1 MLKNVDLYDKMLS
14 YIKYSI
20 LFYRGGFKMIKEI
33 LANYA
38 SMLNITMW
46 KQAFSD
52 SSAIGLVVSL
62 ALLECLLSTD
72 NALVLS
78 TLVKRL
84 PKKQQKK
91 ALFYGLWG
99 AYIFRFLL
107 IGIGVYL
114 IHFWI
119 IKAIGAIYLASL
131 SIKFFKERYINNET
145 DEEIND
151 EPKASKKLSKI
162 FGMFWST
169 VIEVELMDLVFSVD
183 SVLASLAVSDKIWIV
198 LLGGLIGI
206 LCMRGIATLIIGL
219 MEKVP
224 ELETT
229 AYVLILFI
237 AFKMILSVFKY
248 EISTNVFLIFVVSC
262 FILTFLIHYIRSKSK
277 NKQ

>member
-1 MLKNVDLYDKMLS
+1 
-14 YIKYSI
+14 
-20 LFYRGGFKMIKEI
+20 MINGI
-33 LANYA
+33 LANYVA
-38 SMLNITMW
+38 MLNFNMW

-62 ALLECLLSTD
+62 VLLECLLSTD

-78 TLVKRL
+78 TIVKSL
-84 PKKQQKK
+84 PKNQQKK

-107 IGIGVYL
+107 IGIGSYL

-119 IKAIGAIYLASL
+119 IKIIGSIYLSIL
-131 SIKFFKERYINNET
+131 SIRFFKKKYIRKET
-145 DEEIND
+145 EEQGSN
-151 EPKASKKLSKI
+151 PKKTNRKLFNI
-162 FGMFWST
+162 FGVFWST
-169 VIEVELMDLVFSVD
+169 VIDVELMDLVFSVD

-229 AYVLILFI
+229 AYILILFI
-237 AFKMILSVFKY
+237 SIKMMLSVFKY
-248 EISTNVFLIFVVSC
+248 ELPANIFLAFVVIC
-262 FILTFLIHYIRSKSK
+262 FTMTFLIHYVKSK
-277 NKQ
+277 KNKE